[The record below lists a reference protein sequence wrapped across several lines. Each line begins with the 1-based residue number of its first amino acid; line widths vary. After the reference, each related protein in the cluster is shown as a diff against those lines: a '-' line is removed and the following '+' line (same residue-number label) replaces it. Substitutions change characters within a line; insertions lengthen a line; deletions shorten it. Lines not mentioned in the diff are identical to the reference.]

1 MSDELKDIKKPELDA
16 LAEARKLTDAI
27 CKWIDPDETENT
39 AVQLSIALSTLAIA
53 ERLDTLSNDVAAIA
67 NMMTDFLQEREAER
81 NRAGSASNYRGAGPA
96 T

>member
-39 AVQLSIALSTLAIA
+39 AVQLSMVK
-53 ERLDTLSNDVAAIA
+53 RL
-67 NMMTDFLQEREAER
+67 
-81 NRAGSASNYRGAGPA
+81 
-96 T
+96 